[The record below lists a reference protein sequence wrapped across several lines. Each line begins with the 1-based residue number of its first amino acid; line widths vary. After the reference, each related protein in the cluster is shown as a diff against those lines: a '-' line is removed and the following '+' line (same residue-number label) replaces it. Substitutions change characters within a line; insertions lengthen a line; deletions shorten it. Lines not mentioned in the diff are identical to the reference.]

1 MREMREMRKSI
12 VSQWLSTTNWGD
24 WQRIT
29 MTSDASERRY
39 ERLINQNGKSV
50 ILMDAPPETCGSQ
63 SRFVD
68 IAVHLKS
75 LNLLA
80 PEVLKRDD
88 KKGLLIISDLGQHSF
103 AQHLRTT
110 PKDETKLYRA
120 AVNVLRSLQSTPP
133 PSGLTVMTPDI
144 GAKMIGIAFEWAAT
158 DRSAALITEITA
170 RLRGLLH
177 EVDPNPCVLS
187 LRDFHAEN
195 LIWRPTDHNNSRVGL
210 LDFQDA
216 FITHSTYDLASLLRD
231 ARRDVDPELLNPLLT
246 QLAGEG
252 GNLGEFKRAFH
263 VMAVQRNLRILGIF
277 HRLARRDGKTKYLSL
292 IPRVWAHLQADLAT
306 PDLIDLGHLI
316 ARAFDPAR
324 TYS

>member
-1 MREMREMRKSI
+1 MRKSI

-29 MTSDASERRY
+29 MTGDASERRY
-39 ERLINQNGKSV
+39 ERLINQNGNSV
-50 ILMDAPPETCGSQ
+50 ILMDAPPEKCGSQ
-63 SRFVD
+63 TRFAD
-68 IAVHLKS
+68 IAMHLKS
-75 LNLLA
+75 LNLSA
-80 PEVLKRDD
+80 PEILERDD
-88 KKGLLIISDLGQHSF
+88 KKGLFILSDLGQHNF
-103 AQHLRTT
+103 AQHLNTT
-110 PKDETKLYRA
+110 PKDEKKLYST
-120 AVNVLRSLQSTPP
+120 AVSVLCSLQSTPP

-144 GAKMIGIAFEWAAT
+144 GSKMIGIAFEWAAT
-158 DRSAALITEITA
+158 DRSIDLITEITA

-177 EVDPNPCVLS
+177 EVDPNPHVLS

-195 LIWRPTDHNNSRVGL
+195 LIWRPTDHDKSRVGL

-231 ARRDVDPELLNPLLT
+231 ARRNVDPELLLPLLT
-246 QLAGEG
+246 QLARKGE
-252 GNLGEFKRAFH
+252 NLEDFKRAFH

-292 IPRVWAHLQADLAT
+292 IPRVWEHLQADLAT
-306 PDLIDLGHLI
+306 PDLNELGHLI
-316 ARAFDPAR
+316 ARAFNPAQ